1 MQPALPVAY
10 GGAIAAAA
18 ARYHLDPALLA
29 AVAAQETGGPQSD
42 SGRNIVGD
50 GGHGHGLFQID
61 DRWHAFARTAAAMD
75 PVANADYA
83 ASMLAGNLRR
93 YGGDVRAALSA
104 YNAGSPGALGTV
116 TDWGGQQLG
125 YADSVLRHYDRIE
138 RLAAGPGAR
147 DGVATTSGKDGNPTM
162 SLGSI
167 LGGAF
172 QGWAATGG
180 NPLGAIAG
188 GVAGGFGVA
197 ANPITATGNF
207 GNMGLDAN
215 QTTALNAMQSTDDQ
229 NAMFEVAMQQQ
240 ATQFNEMTEEKSEL
254 MREQNELRNVA
265 MTQRKADD
273 EITKEFIK
281 MIA

>member
-18 ARYHLDPALLA
+18 ARYHLDPALSA
-29 AVAAQETGGPQSD
+29 AVAAQETGGPESD

-83 ASMLAGNLRR
+83 ASLLADNLRR
-93 YGGDVRAALSA
+93 FHGDVHAALEA
-104 YNAGSPGALGTV
+104 YNGGGA
-116 TDWGGQQLG
+116 G

-138 RLAAGPGAR
+138 RLAVGPGAR
-147 DGVATTSGKDGNPTM
+147 DGAATTSGKDGNLTM
-162 SLGSI
+162 SIGNLI
-167 LGGAF
+167 GGAL
-172 QGWAATGG
+172 QGWAMTGG

-188 GVAGGFGVA
+188 GIGGAFGGSG
-197 ANPITATGNF
+197 NPVTATGNF
-207 GNMGLDAN
+207 GNMGLDVT
-215 QTTALNAMQSTDDQ
+215 QTGVLTGIQSMDDQ
-229 NAMFEVAMQQQ
+229 NAMFELAMQAQ
-240 ATQFNEMTEEKSEL
+240 AQQFNQMTEEKSEL
-254 MREQNELRNVA
+254 LREQNELRTVA

-273 EITKEFIK
+273 EVTKEFIK
-281 MIA
+281 MIV